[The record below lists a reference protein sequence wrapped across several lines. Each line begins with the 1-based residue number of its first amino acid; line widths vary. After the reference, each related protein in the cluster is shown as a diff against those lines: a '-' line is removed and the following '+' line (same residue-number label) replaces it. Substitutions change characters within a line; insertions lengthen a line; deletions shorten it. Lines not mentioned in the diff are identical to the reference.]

1 LLCKRVGCKP
11 ARWAGEVILE
21 VFIGEWAKPIRLL
34 VDLAGSCAIH
44 HTFGGI
50 VLIDG
55 TMAFPMYRSVPL
67 LLIGAIGLLVYQI
80 KSLMPN
86 EILLLPSVDIDL

>member
-1 LLCKRVGCKP
+1 LLFKRVGCKP
-11 ARWAGEVILE
+11 ARWAGEVIPE

-34 VDLAGSCAIH
+34 VHLAGSFAIH
-44 HTFGGI
+44 HAFDGI
-50 VLIDG
+50 VLIDVK
-55 TMAFPMYRSVPL
+55 ALVLRSVPL

-86 EILLLPSVDIDL
+86 KILLLPFVDIDL

>member
-1 LLCKRVGCKP
+1 MLFKRVGCKP
-11 ARWAGEVILE
+11 VRWAGEVIPE

-34 VDLAGSCAIH
+34 VHLAGSFAIH
-44 HTFGGI
+44 HAFDGI
-50 VLIDG
+50 VLIDVK
-55 TMAFPMYRSVPL
+55 ALVLRSVPL

-86 EILLLPSVDIDL
+86 KILLLPFVDIDL